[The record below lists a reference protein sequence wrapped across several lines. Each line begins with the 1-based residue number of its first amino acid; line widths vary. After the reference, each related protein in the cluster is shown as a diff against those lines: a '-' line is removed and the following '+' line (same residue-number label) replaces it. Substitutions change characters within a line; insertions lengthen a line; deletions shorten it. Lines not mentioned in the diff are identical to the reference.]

1 MPSALPVFYY
11 RLVKRSRMFYK
22 RHRRPLCRY
31 RSPAIS
37 PSSAISMQIS
47 IGSKEHTWM
56 AGGCLFSRSA
66 SQPTRSEFEN
76 RTRIPR
82 IGRDESGGSTKHVHT
97 HGGRYPHDGSAGDWF
112 YRSTKCDV
120 HARRR
125 RYINNVNYIPV
136 AWVTVSCALSPL
148 LVLFSSADVARAY
161 KSNYL
166 ATYLSGG
173 ERERISKNGRPKD
186 NERANRLSFSSIVH
200 KYMNKSL

>member
-1 MPSALPVFYY
+1 M
-11 RLVKRSRMFYK
+11 
-22 RHRRPLCRY
+22 
-31 RSPAIS
+31 
-37 PSSAISMQIS
+37 
-47 IGSKEHTWM
+47 
-56 AGGCLFSRSA
+56 
-66 SQPTRSEFEN
+66 
-76 RTRIPR
+76 
-82 IGRDESGGSTKHVHT
+82 
-97 HGGRYPHDGSAGDWF
+97 HGDRYPHDGSAGDWF

-173 ERERISKNGRPKD
+173 KENESLKMADEKITKEQTVIFSHIRQLHISIWINLFNCNSYLKILWI
-186 NERANRLSFSSIVH
+186 LSFIIEFH
-200 KYMNKSL
+200 KMQYNIN